1 MTLDRV
7 PNSLRYTLNV
17 IHTIMASLKH
27 PVRVKTVQSILHY
40 VVSEIRLGAKAAINR
55 LFINT
60 VWRDVPTL
68 SALELE
74 ELSHCTGL

>member
-17 IHTIMASLKH
+17 IHTIMASLKN

-40 VVSEIRLGAKAAINR
+40 IVSEIRLCAKAAINR
-55 LFINT
+55 LFIDT
-60 VWRDVPTL
+60 VWRDVPNL

-74 ELSHCTGL
+74 ELSHCAGL